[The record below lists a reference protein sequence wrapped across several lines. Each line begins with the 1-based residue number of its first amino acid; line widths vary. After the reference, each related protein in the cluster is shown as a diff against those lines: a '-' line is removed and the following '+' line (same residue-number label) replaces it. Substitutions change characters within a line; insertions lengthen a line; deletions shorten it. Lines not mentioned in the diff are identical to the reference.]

1 MLWKCCLP
9 DFGLS
14 RSNEERRILSAQVV
28 DVCHTQSGT
37 EAMMDFQLNEEQRM
51 MKEAVNKWAVNELGP
66 LQEKIDDEDW
76 FPPDFFKKC
85 AEIGILGITIDEKY
99 GGLGSDILM
108 QTIVIEEM
116 SRICPALAM
125 TYGAHSNLCANNIHK
140 NGNEFLKEKYLPPL
154 VSGEKIGA
162 LGLTEPNAGSDA
174 LGGMRTRAVKKGDKY
189 ILNGTKM
196 FITNGPIADTLLV
209 YAKTDPEKGAKGIS
223 AFVVEKE
230 YPGFSVS
237 RKLKKCGMR
246 GSPTAELSFEDCEV
260 PAENLVGQENMG
272 VNVVTSGLDYERI
285 TLAGGSLGMAQ
296 QALDYSI
303 KYAVEREQFGQ
314 PIANFQMIQQ
324 KLADMYARTEAARLL
339 VYKAAT
345 VAKSAPRGGKGT
357 ELTRLAAAA
366 ILLAA
371 ETATWVCGEAVQI
384 HGGYGYCLEFPV
396 QKLWRDAKLY
406 EIGAGTSEIRR
417 MIIARELT
425 REEFARK
432 GQR

>member
-1 MLWKCCLP
+1 
-9 DFGLS
+9 
-14 RSNEERRILSAQVV
+14 
-28 DVCHTQSGT
+28 
-37 EAMMDFQLNEEQRM
+37 MDFNLTDEQRM
-51 MKEAVNKWAVNELGP
+51 ISETVHKWAVNELGP

-85 AEIGILGITIDEKY
+85 AEIGILGITMDEKY
-99 GGLGSDILM
+99 GGLGGDVLM
-108 QTIVIEEM
+108 QTLAIEQM

-125 TYGAHSNLCANNIHK
+125 SYGAHSNLCANNIHK
-140 NGNEFLKEKYLPPL
+140 NATEALKEKYLPPL
-154 VSGEKIGA
+154 IAGEKVGA

-174 LGGMRTRAVKKGDKY
+174 MSLRTRAVRKGDKY
-189 ILNGTKM
+189 LLTGTKI

-209 YAKTDPEKGAKGIS
+209 YAKTQPELGAKGIS
-223 AFVVEKE
+223 AFIVEKE
-230 YPGFSVS
+230 FPGFSVS

-246 GSPTAELSFEDCEV
+246 GSPTAELVFDNCEV

-272 VNVVTSGLDYERI
+272 VHVVTSGLDIERI
-285 TLAGGSLGMAQ
+285 VLAGGSVGMAQ

-303 KYAVEREQFGQ
+303 RYAVEREQFGQ

-324 KLADMYARTEAARLL
+324 KLADMYARTEASRLM
-339 VYKAAT
+339 VYRAAE
-345 VAKSAPRGGKGT
+345 VAQRSKRGGKGT
-357 ELTRLAAAA
+357 ELTKMAAAA
-366 ILLAA
+366 ILFAA
-371 ETATWVCGEAVQI
+371 ETATWVCSEAVQI

-432 GQR
+432 AQR